1 MRKGLEGCLR
11 AVSVFASNEEKDDD
25 VENDGDVVGQHT
37 QIGMLG
43 SILGVLDGSE
53 KSRREDGGG
62 ERGGVF

>member
-1 MRKGLEGCLR
+1 MVDE
-11 AVSVFASNEEKDDD
+11 DDD
-25 VENDGDVVGQHT
+25 EDDGDIVGQHT

-53 KSRREDGGG
+53 ESREEDGGG

>member
-1 MRKGLEGCLR
+1 M
-11 AVSVFASNEEKDDD
+11 ASVEDE
-25 VENDGDVVGQHT
+25 DGDEDDGVIVGQHT